1 MAHSDADV
9 NVPRDLTPIAE
20 AAAKFGVSRRTL
32 ERLVQQGQLRR
43 FRRPGDRRTFV
54 SLDEVNR
61 GLGFRE
67 VPSKYEP

>member
-1 MAHSDADV
+1 M
-9 NVPRDLTPIAE
+9 
-20 AAAKFGVSRRTL
+20 FGVSRRTL